1 MFRDIIKKYLSLNT
15 RTLNTRT
22 NLEISLNTYLVWQD
36 AHILR
41 GIWKLRQMQVHSGA
55 NLLVLCFHFAR
66 SLQLD
71 LLKLIHMCS
80 ELLPMAVQATHPK
93 DTWSSGLVG
102 TKCSLPQLAGHGSD
116 HTRWYMGWPRSF
128 LGHHFTA

>member
-80 ELLPMAVQATHPK
+80 ELLPTAVQATHHK
-93 DTWSSGLVG
+93 GHLVKWASGN
-102 TKCSLPQLAGHGSD
+102 
-116 HTRWYMGWPRSF
+116 
-128 LGHHFTA
+128 